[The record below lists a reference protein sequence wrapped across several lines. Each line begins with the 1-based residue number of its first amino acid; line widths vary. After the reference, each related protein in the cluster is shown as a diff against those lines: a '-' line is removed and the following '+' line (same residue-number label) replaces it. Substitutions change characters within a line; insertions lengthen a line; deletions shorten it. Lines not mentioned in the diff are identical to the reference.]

1 MIKKTAT
8 QIAFDLLTMIDEP
21 FGGKTEGRFK
31 IARRSLRLL
40 SGHTILSETLINEVR
55 IELLDR
61 NVLINDIGDDF
72 LVLPI
77 ADNYRPV
84 PKSVLAKYASGIFNE
99 EEDK

>member
-1 MIKKTAT
+1 MNKKTAT
-8 QIAFDLLTMIDEP
+8 QIAFDLLDMINEP
-21 FGGKTEGRFK
+21 FGGKSDGRFK

-40 SGHTILSETLINEVR
+40 SGHKVLSDTIINEIR

-84 PKSVLAKYASGIFNE
+84 PKNVLAKYASGIFIE